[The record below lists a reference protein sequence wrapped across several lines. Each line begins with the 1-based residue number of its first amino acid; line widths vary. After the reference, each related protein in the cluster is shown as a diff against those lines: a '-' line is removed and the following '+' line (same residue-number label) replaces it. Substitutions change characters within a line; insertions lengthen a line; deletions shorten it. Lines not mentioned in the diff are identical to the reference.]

1 MQDLSYT
8 LVNSCP
14 PIKRLEQGIPFDPYL
29 LLGEQGGDAD
39 GGLLKRS
46 LADFEARVGERNPKV
61 EMSLLNRL
69 NCHKEKFDKLYKN
82 FNATFQEKNR
92 YADML
97 PF

>member
-29 LLGEQGGDAD
+29 LLAEQGGDAD